1 MQQLILTLIALLGL
15 FVPTANNRIARFFLR
30 FVPSMSS
37 GHVARDVEKE
47 AATGT
52 LSGQP
57 QGKQYT
63 GHHAEPRRALFIGA
77 LLNLLKKGEQLPA
90 WSRPD
95 SLQRRIRRAQRAA
108 VC

>member
-15 FVPTANNRIARFFLR
+15 FVPTADNRIAKFFLR
-30 FVPSMSS
+30 FVPPMSS
-37 GHVARDVEKE
+37 GHVARYVEKD

-52 LSGQP
+52 LSGRP
-57 QGKQYT
+57 QGRQYT
-63 GHHAEPRRALFIGA
+63 GHHAEPRRALFVGA
-77 LLNLLKKGEQLPA
+77 LLNLLKKGDQLPA